1 MVLLVLPLFKSVGML
16 AKNYWLCELHQTLL
30 PEPLF
35 WKPKLL
41 LLTELVEQLLVSPC
55 SRRSHQWDRPL
66 LKSDGQLL
74 LMNESV
80 TDENRIES

>member
-1 MVLLVLPLFKSVGML
+1 ML
-16 AKNYWLCELHQTLL
+16 AKNYWLCELHETPLL
-30 PEPLF
+30 EPLF

-41 LLTELVEQLLVSPC
+41 LLAELVEQLLVSPC
-55 SRRSHQWDRPL
+55 SRRSRLL

>member
-1 MVLLVLPLFKSVGML
+1 ML
-16 AKNYWLCELHQTLL
+16 AKNYGLCELHETLL
-30 PEPLF
+30 LEPLF
-35 WKPKLL
+35 WKPEPL

-55 SRRSHQWDRPL
+55 PLRSHQWDRL
-66 LKSDGQLL
+66 MLKIDGQLL

>member
-1 MVLLVLPLFKSVGML
+1 ML
-16 AKNYWLCELHQTLL
+16 AKNYWLCELHETLL
-30 PEPLF
+30 LNPLF
-35 WKPKLL
+35 SELEPL

-55 SRRSHQWDRPL
+55 PLRSHQWDRL
-66 LKSDGQLL
+66 MLKSDGQLL